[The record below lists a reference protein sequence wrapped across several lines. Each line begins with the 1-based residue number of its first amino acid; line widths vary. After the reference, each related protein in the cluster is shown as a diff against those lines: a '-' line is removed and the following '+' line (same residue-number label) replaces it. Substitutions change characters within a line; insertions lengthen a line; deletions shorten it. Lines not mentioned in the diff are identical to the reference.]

1 MDKQTCRE
9 RLKEMN
15 CLVVIP
21 TYNNEGTV
29 LDVIRDV
36 LEYAPELLVVND
48 GSTDSTSSL
57 LHGVEG
63 IRRSNTVATEAREA
77 RSSWQSNMRSDTASP
92 IC

>member
-36 LEYAPELLVVND
+36 MEYAPELLVVND

-57 LHGVEG
+57 LHGVEPSVKITG
-63 IRRSNTVATEAREA
+63 ISRAAT
-77 RSSWQSNMRSDTASP
+77 SSPRT
-92 IC
+92 

>member
-1 MDKQTCRE
+1 MDKKTCRE

-36 LEYAPELLVVND
+36 MEYAPELLVVND

-63 IRRSNTVATEAREA
+63 IRLLEYATEAREA